1 MHFPD
6 IRTRFR
12 SAAILLMLVGTV
24 AVTTTATA
32 EPGVDTAGACPAVYA
47 LGVQGSEEGSVATG
61 SDTGALGQLFG
72 PVAAAAGALV
82 QRAYVPYGHSDDGT
96 TLSYEAAVDD
106 AARRL
111 EDMAGE
117 ILTRCPS
124 TLLAVAGYA
133 HGAASAA
140 QFAEQVGA
148 GNTRINPDQVAA
160 VALLANPSRTAAT
173 AVLPGLPQSTTP
185 SAAPGTTGTQVSKIT
200 LLNPTL
206 TGAGIAAAGDSAV
219 DFGKLIGR
227 VADLCVAGDATC
239 DTPSGSPLATAAAN
253 IAARTETGD
262 PIAAISTIANAL
274 AATVFTTAVG
284 VVNEDLSG
292 TSLDQLSYQPT
303 KTLGQRVAEASD
315 PATTPPSQTDA
326 LGALFKLGTIGLNA
340 AITVARTVIT
350 PATVAELATV
360 GMTDPLAA
368 VAILGAKL
376 AGAVVELIPPQT
388 ASRWIEQAY
397 TAITSTVTEPEQL
410 YTLAGTAQ
418 YSDTSG
424 RHGSYDTVSAATSG
438 SSTLR
443 TVANWFIA
451 VARDVPTATTS
462 QSGGSTTSPPRS
474 TSTAP
479 PTPRSSPTT
488 PAAPSTGQSPATTGR

>member
-1 MHFPD
+1 MHFPH
-6 IRTRFR
+6 IRTRLR

-24 AVTTTATA
+24 TGTTTATA
-32 EPGVDTAGACPAVYA
+32 EPDVTDTCPALYA
-47 LGVQGSEEGSVATG
+47 LGVQGSEEGSVDTG

-72 PVAAAAGALV
+72 PVTASAGELV

-96 TLSYEAAVDD
+96 TLTYDNAVDD

-124 TLLAVAGYA
+124 TRLAVAGYA

-140 QFAEQVGA
+140 QFAEKVGA

-185 SAAPGTTGTQVSKIT
+185 SAAPGTAGTQVSKIT

-206 TGAGIAAAGDSAV
+206 TGAGIAAAGDGVV

-262 PIAAISTIANAL
+262 PIAAISTIATAL

-292 TSLDQLSYQPT
+292 TSLDQLSYQPS

-360 GMTDPLAA
+360 GMADPLAA
-368 VAILGAKL
+368 VAVLGAKL

-388 ASRWIEQAY
+388 ASRWIEDAY
-397 TAITSTVTEPEQL
+397 TAITSTVTEPDQL

-418 YSDTSG
+418 YSATTG
-424 RHGSYDTVSAATSG
+424 RHGSYDTVSAAASG

-462 QSGGSTTSPPRS
+462 QSGGPTTSPPRSS